1 MESRES
7 RERRLLR
14 GRLKIYR
21 GKTLEQ
27 MTDDECRECLRAI
40 YEQTG
45 TLYYER

>member
-1 MESRES
+1 MSAES

-14 GRLKIYR
+14 GRLCSYR
-21 GKTLEQ
+21 GKTLDQ
-27 MTDDECRECLRAI
+27 MTDDECRECLRLI